1 MALLL
6 AASTA
11 ANVAGTTTV
20 VKKYHYTETR
30 GANLTDASGN
40 LLQCAPPNVG
50 GTLATADGGA
60 LATKSADLDASTGVL
75 QRPDGAALAVTGA
88 TQRVGA
94 LDDSNRGGSG
104 AASMDGAQ

>member
-11 ANVAGTTTV
+11 ANVAGTTTI

-30 GANLTDASGN
+30 GANLTDADGT

-50 GTLATADGGA
+50 GTLADAGGGA
-60 LATKSADLDASTGVL
+60 LKTKSADLDAATGVL
-75 QRPDGAALAVTGA
+75 QRPDGATLAVTGA
-88 TQRVGA
+88 TMRVGA
-94 LDDSNRGGSG
+94 LDDSSEGC
-104 AASMDGAQ
+104 